1 MRYLSLRS
9 LKAHQE
15 SGREGTGAVMK
26 SKSNNIPSLQGL
38 VSESDITSL
47 AGLPEVFQLP
57 YEEPLTLGFRFK
69 QQIIGVRVE
78 GEFSVELMY
87 KMLSTWMFVLLK
99 EILLGKPVKSSALS
113 KAKIRM
119 NPQRLMRA
127 PDLSFELE
135 NSFVQEALSK
145 ALPLMLA
152 RMQALPWRALVE
164 AIISVILDLEENEII
179 LIEGSRA
186 EIWNAHAEAL
196 TNKLMKEMCL
206 RTAGR
211 TRRWNK
217 AMRRKAL
224 RLYED
229 TMRVL
234 RELKRTYFGSRSRQ
248 IRRKNPNLKSWKEAK
263 AEYPQLR
270 AILDRLSGYNLRE
283 LATTHVGNCLGS
295 ASKSYTYQ
303 QIKIAR
309 AERRRNEKS
318 PGPSSKRYRIIEHSV
333 DAIAKKWDAEH
344 RNLMSPKTLN

>member
-1 MRYLSLRS
+1 
-9 LKAHQE
+9 
-15 SGREGTGAVMK
+15 MK
-26 SKSNNIPSLQGL
+26 RKSYNIPSLQSL

-69 QQIIGVRVE
+69 QEIIGVRVE

-87 KMLSTWMFVLLK
+87 RLVSTWFFLLLK
-99 EILLGKPVKSSALS
+99 EILLGKPLKYAPFS
-113 KAKIRM
+113 KTKIRM
-119 NPQRLMRA
+119 NPKRLMCA
-127 PDLSFELE
+127 PDRSYELE
-135 NSFVQEALSK
+135 NSFIQEALSK
-145 ALPLMLA
+145 AIPLMLA
-152 RMQALPWRALVE
+152 RMQVLPWRTLIE
-164 AIISVILDLEENEII
+164 ATISVVLDMEENEII
-179 LIEGSRA
+179 IIEGSRA

-196 TNKLMKEMCL
+196 TNKLLKEM
-206 RTAGR
+206 RIKTANR
-211 TRRWNK
+211 TRHWNK

-224 RLYED
+224 KLFDD
-229 TMRVL
+229 TMRIL

-270 AILDRLSGYNLRE
+270 AILDRLPGYSPRE

-295 ASKSYTYQ
+295 ASNSYTYQ

-318 PGPSSKRYRIIEHSV
+318 PGPSSKHYRIIEHSV